1 MLWQIGSF
9 GEGLEKACV
18 HWIAQE
24 ADAGVRGVTHL
35 CVCVGGVMS
44 MQDKRG
50 EAGMNRERLHSLMQM
65 RERTEAQ
72 LGRGSSA
79 PDSEPAQGGLGA
91 MTASQWSL

>member
-1 MLWQIGSF
+1 
-9 GEGLEKACV
+9 
-18 HWIAQE
+18 
-24 ADAGVRGVTHL
+24 
-35 CVCVGGVMS
+35 MS
-44 MQDKRG
+44 VEDKRR

-79 PDSEPAQGGLGA
+79 QDSEPVQGGLGA